1 MARLRRRVAALR
13 RPAGAVPNGDLH
25 ELRRSARRTR
35 AIRLLLALVI
45 AGLLAGAVAAAS
57 TERTRSDIVPS
68 GTASILV
75 VDLSKSVV
83 DQDLLTVGATLRRLI
98 ESDTPTGLVFFS
110 DVPYEVLPPGS
121 SPRGLEPLLRFF
133 LAQRGGSV
141 PPNPWQATFRA
152 GTRISEALKLARE
165 MLARDKVA
173 DGSIVLLSDLETAPS
188 DFAILT
194 QTLADL
200 RHDKVALRVVPLRP
214 TDRGR
219 ALFSSVLGDRAILP
233 TPTEAASSETVV
245 RRTLHGSFPLALLL
259 LGGFVLLCLAGNEL
273 WCARL
278 ALPRAAP
285 EQRS

>member
-1 MARLRRRVAALR
+1 LRELR
-13 RPAGAVPNGDLH
+13 RP
-25 ELRRSARRTR
+25 ARRTR
-35 AIRLLLALVI
+35 AIRILLALAI
-45 AGLLAGAVAAAS
+45 AGLLAAAVAAAS

-68 GTASILV
+68 GKSSILV
-75 VDLSKSVV
+75 IDLSKSVV

-133 LAQRGGSV
+133 LTQRGAV
-141 PPNPWQATFRA
+141 PPNPWQATFRG
-152 GTRISEALKLARE
+152 GTRISEALKLARA
-165 MLARDKVA
+165 MLARDNLA

-219 ALFSSVLGDRAILP
+219 ALFGSVLGDRAVLP
-233 TPTEAASSETVV
+233 TPSETGSSETTV

-259 LGGFVLLCLAGNEL
+259 LGGLLLLGLAANEL

-278 ALPRAAP
+278 ALPAAAP
-285 EQRS
+285 EQRT

>member
-1 MARLRRRVAALR
+1 MGGLRKRLAALR
-13 RPAGAVPNGDLH
+13 GPAGAVPNGDLR
-25 ELRRSARRTR
+25 ELRRPARRTR
-35 AIRLLLALVI
+35 AIRILLALVVV
-45 AGLLAGAVAAAS
+45 GLLASAVAAAS
-57 TERTRSDIVPS
+57 TERARSDIVPS
-68 GTASILV
+68 GKSSILV
-75 VDLSKSVV
+75 IDLSKSVV
-83 DQDLLTVGATLRRLI
+83 DQDLLTVGATLRRLV

-133 LAQRGGSV
+133 LTQRGAV
-141 PPNPWQATFRA
+141 PPNPWQATFRG

-165 MLARDKVA
+165 MLARDNLA

-200 RHDKVALRVVPLRP
+200 RHDKVALRVIPLRP

-219 ALFSSVLGDRAILP
+219 ALFGSVLGDDAVLP
-233 TPTEAASSETVV
+233 APSETGSSETTV

-259 LGGFVLLCLAGNEL
+259 LGGLLLLGLAANEL

-278 ALPRAAP
+278 ALPIAAP

>member
-1 MARLRRRVAALR
+1 METLRRRLAALR
-13 RPAGAVPNGDLH
+13 GQTGAVPNGDLR
-25 ELRRSARRTR
+25 ELRHQARRTQG
-35 AIRLLLALVI
+35 IRLLLALVI
-45 AGLLAGAVAAAS
+45 AGLLAGAVVAAS
-57 TERTRSDIVPS
+57 TERATSDIVPS
-68 GTASILV
+68 GTASVLV

-110 DVPYEVLPPGS
+110 DVAYEVLPPGS

-133 LAQRGGSV
+133 LPQRGV
-141 PPNPWQATFRA
+141 FPPNPWQATFRG
-152 GTRISEALKLARE
+152 GTRISEALKLARG
-165 MLARDKVA
+165 MLARDNLA

-200 RHDKVALRVVPLRP
+200 RHDNVALRVVPLRP

-219 ALFSSVLGDRAILP
+219 ALFGSVLGDRAILP
-233 TPTEAASSETVV
+233 TPNEAGSSETAVH
-245 RRTLHGSFPLALLL
+245 RTLDGSFPLVLLVLGGLLL
-259 LGGFVLLCLAGNEL
+259 LGLAANEL

-278 ALPRAAP
+278 ALPAAAS
-285 EQRS
+285 EQPS

>member
-1 MARLRRRVAALR
+1 MGGLRRRLAALR
-13 RPAGAVPNGDLH
+13 GPAGAVPTGDLR
-25 ELRRSARRTR
+25 ELRRPARRTR
-35 AIRLLLALVI
+35 AIRLLLALLI
-45 AGLLAGAVAAAS
+45 AGLLAAAVAAAS

-68 GTASILV
+68 GKSSILV
-75 VDLSKSVV
+75 IDLSKSVV
-83 DQDLLTVGATLRRLI
+83 DQDLLTVAATLRRLI

-133 LAQRGGSV
+133 LTQRGAV
-141 PPNPWQATFRA
+141 PPNPWQATFRG
-152 GTRISEALKLARE
+152 GTRISEALKLARA
-165 MLARDKVA
+165 MLARDNLA

-200 RHDKVALRVVPLRP
+200 RHDEVALRVVPLRP

-219 ALFSSVLGDRAILP
+219 ALFGSVLGDRAILP
-233 TPTEAASSETVV
+233 TPTEGGSSETTV
-245 RRTLHGSFPLALLL
+245 RRTLHGSFPLTLLLLSGLLL
-259 LGGFVLLCLAGNEL
+259 LGLAANEL

-278 ALPRAAP
+278 ALPVAAP

>member
-1 MARLRRRVAALR
+1 MAVLRRLLAVL
-13 RPAGAVPNGDLH
+13 GGTTGSVPNGDLR
-25 ELRRSARRTR
+25 ELRRPARRTR
-35 AIRLLLALVI
+35 ALRLVLAFAV
-45 AGLLAGAVAAAS
+45 AGLLVAAVGAAT
-57 TERTRSDIVPS
+57 TERTRSEIVPS
-68 GTASILV
+68 GTTSVLA

-83 DQDLLTVGATLRRLI
+83 DQDLLTVGATLRRYV
-98 ESDTPTGLVFFS
+98 ESGTPTGLVVFS

-133 LAQRGGSV
+133 LTHRGAA

-165 MLARDKVA
+165 MLRRHEPA

-200 RHDKVALRVVPLRP
+200 RHDDVALRVIPLRP
-214 TDRGR
+214 TERGR
-219 ALFSSVLGDRAILP
+219 ELFGSVLGERAILP
-233 TPTEAASSETVV
+233 VPSATGSVETTVG
-245 RRTLHGSFPLALLL
+245 RTVHGDLPLALLL
-259 LGGFVLLCLAGNEL
+259 LGGLLLIGLAANEL

-278 ALPRAAP
+278 ALPTLAEER
-285 EQRS
+285 R